1 MLHGISVSSGSLAGA
16 SSIATLATATN
27 LIVIIPTA
35 SVSAILGAISF
46 VTGLGNKLLLNKI
59 RKSEE
64 MLATA
69 RSKLNSIEKVVTEAI
84 DDMKITADE
93 HILCLTEY
101 ESYLKL
107 KREIRIK
114 FNIAKPKSNSIKR
127 DG

>member
-1 MLHGISVSSGSLAGA
+1 MLV
-16 SSIATLATATN
+16 
-27 LIVIIPTA
+27 
-35 SVSAILGAISF
+35 
-46 VTGLGNKLLLNKI
+46 
-59 RKSEE
+59 
-64 MLATA
+64 TA

-101 ESYLKL
+101 KSYLKL

-127 DG
+127 VG